1 MSRADKRAIVTG
13 LSEQYPVQSICA
25 ILRLSRSTYYY
36 QQKDKVGD
44 QELLD
49 AIEEI
54 LMRKP
59 YYGYR
64 RVTQQLK
71 RDGQVVGE
79 TRVRRLLKALAHS
92 GKVGKVRISTTDS
105 QHDLPRY
112 PNRIKKLEI
121 THINQVW
128 VADITYIRFGW
139 QFIYLA
145 VILDA
150 YSRGIRGWHLDRSL
164 DKRLSISAL
173 EMALA
178 NHPAPEFHHSD
189 QGGQYATPK
198 YTALFP
204 ETTQISMSA
213 VGRPMENG
221 IVERFMRTFKEEH
234 IDYTEYNDFT
244 DAITQIA
251 YWMEVEYMTK
261 RIHSAL
267 DYLTPAEFESQPTL
281 EESNPLLLNA

>member
-1 MSRADKRAIVTG
+1 MSQQDKRAIVT
-13 LSEQYPVQSICA
+13 EIREEYPVQSICEV
-25 ILRLSRSTYYY
+25 LGLPRSTYYH
-36 QQKDKVGD
+36 QKKNKDDD

-54 LMRKP
+54 IMRKP

-71 RDGQVVGE
+71 RNDHVIGE
-79 TRVRRLLKALAHS
+79 TRVRRLLKTLEHS
-92 GKVGKVRISTTDS
+92 CKVGKVRISTTDS

-112 PNRIKKLEI
+112 PNRIKNLEI
-121 THINQVW
+121 MHVNQVW
-128 VADITYIRFGW
+128 VADITYIRLGW

-150 YSRGIRGWHLDRSL
+150 CSRAIRGWHLGRSL
-164 DKRLSISAL
+164 DKRLTITAL

-178 NHPAPEFHHSD
+178 NHPAPEIHHSD

-198 YTALFP
+198 YTGLFP

-213 VGRPMENG
+213 AGRPMENG

-234 IDYTEYNDFT
+234 IDYTEYRDFA
-244 DAITQIA
+244 DAIAQIA
-251 YWMEVEYMTK
+251 YWMEVEYMSE

-267 DYLTPAEFESQPTL
+267 DYLTPAEFEGQAAL
-281 EESNPLLLNA
+281 EEPDPLLINA

>member
-1 MSRADKRAIVTG
+1 VTE
-13 LSEQYPVQSICA
+13 LSEEYPVQLICA
-25 ILRLSRSTYYY
+25 GLGLPRSTYYY
-36 QQKDKVGD
+36 QQKDKIGD
-44 QELLD
+44 QELLE

-54 LMRKP
+54 IMRKP

-64 RVTQQLK
+64 RVTQQVK
-71 RDGQVVGE
+71 RDGHDVGE
-79 TRVRRLLKALAHS
+79 TRVRRLLKALEHS
-92 GKVGKVRISTTDS
+92 CKVGKVRISTTDS
-105 QHDLPRY
+105 QHDLPRH

-128 VADITYIRFGW
+128 VADITYIRLGW

-164 DKRLSISAL
+164 DKRLTISAL

-189 QGGQYATPK
+189 QGGQYASPK

-234 IDYTEYNDFT
+234 IDYTEYKDFS

-251 YWMEVEYMTK
+251 YWMEVEYMTE
-261 RIHSAL
+261 RIHCAL
-267 DYLTPAEFESQPTL
+267 DYLTPAEFESQATL
-281 EESNPLLLNA
+281 EDTNPLLINA